1 MRHLIY
7 WIFIGVLKSC
17 AISLRE
23 QKNAP
28 QNSLHTVFF
37 YLFNKVGGFSEDV
50 FRLSDR
56 EQQLAHTYQ
65 YTFSPE
71 DEESLL
77 HFELEK
83 RKLHTWKE
91 INPGRFHS
99 LSCALRICRPVKN
112 LTATAWVG
120 AIITFFFF
128 LNLMPSSRC
137 RRGVSVIGWVGSF
150 PSIRAVT
157 CLISHSS
164 RLSLSLSLSTE
175 ITIFYIYLVVIPF

>member
-7 WIFIGVLKSC
+7 WIFIGVSKSC

-120 AIITFFFF
+120 AIITFFFE
-128 LNLMPSSRC
+128 LNAIITLPPRRLCYRVGGQFSFNSRRHLFDFSLVPS
-137 RRGVSVIGWVGSF
+137 
-150 PSIRAVT
+150 
-157 CLISHSS
+157 
-164 RLSLSLSLSTE
+164 LSLSLSLH
-175 ITIFYIYLVVIPF
+175 